1 MSDFSLTLV
10 LQIKTSKIINDMA
23 KVQQKSEKITAFG
36 GIFFVLDKFDSILSS
51 VIDSHLGL
59 RSTLIGYQYS
69 EIIRAVFSVFCCG
82 GDCMEDLNLYLK
94 DVLTER
100 PHTRV
105 PSADTVLRGIE
116 ELATENISY
125 TVEKTGNVYDFNTAE
140 KLNQLLIKLLLA
152 TGQLTEG
159 GAYDVDFDHQFL
171 EADKYDSKR
180 TYKGFDGYSPGVFTI
195 GGLIAYLE
203 NRDGNCNVRFK
214 QAETHRRLFE
224 MMSLFGIHVRS
235 FRADCGSYGEDIVKV
250 VMEHTE
256 KFYIRAERYAG
267 LYEKVKRQTG
277 WTTVEIG
284 FQQYDVQSFPFESFG
299 DVKHCRL
306 VVQRQRKQKGEQLD
320 LFDGEYTYRCIL
332 TNDWDMTDEEIILH
346 YNKRG
351 SAEQVFDRQ
360 NNDFGWAH
368 LPKSFMNQNT
378 VFLLITAMAANF
390 YRYIV
395 ALPLMAVL
403 FGIKATDRV
412 KSFLFRFIAVPAK
425 WIMTAR
431 QYVLN
436 IYTENRAYA
445 RPFKTEF
452 G

>member
-1 MSDFSLTLV
+1 MSVFSLTLV
-10 LQIKTSKIINDMA
+10 LRFKTSKIINDMA
-23 KVQQKSEKITAFG
+23 KVQQKSEKITVFG

-69 EIIRAVFSVFCCG
+69 EIIRAIFSVFCCG

-125 TVEKTGNVYDFNTAE
+125 TAEKTGNVYDFNTAE

-159 GAYDVDFDHQFL
+159 GEYDVDFDHQFL
-171 EADKYDSKR
+171 EAEKYDSKR

-214 QAETHRRLFE
+214 QAETHRRFFE
-224 MMSLFGIHVRS
+224 MMRSFGIHVRS
-235 FRADCGSYGEDIVKV
+235 FRADCGSYSEDIVKV

-256 KFYIRAERYAG
+256 KFHIRAERYAG

-284 FQQYDVQSFPFESFG
+284 FQHYDIQSFPFESFE

-306 VVQRQRKQKGEQLD
+306 VVQRQRKQNGEQLD

-360 NNDFGWAH
+360 DNDFGWAH

-378 VFLLITAMAANF
+378 VFLLLTAMAANF

-425 WIMTAR
+425 WIKTAR
-431 QYVLN
+431 QYKLN
-436 IYTENRAYA
+436 IYSEKPYDLIW
-445 RPFKTEF
+445 EH

>member
-1 MSDFSLTLV
+1 
-10 LQIKTSKIINDMA
+10 MA

-69 EIIRAVFSVFCCG
+69 EIIRAIFSVFCCG

-125 TVEKTGNVYDFNTAE
+125 TAEKTGNVYDFNTAE
-140 KLNQLLIKLLLA
+140 RLNQLLIKLLLA

-159 GAYDVDFDHQFL
+159 GEYDVDFDHQFL
-171 EADKYDSKR
+171 EAEKYDSKR

-203 NRDGNCNVRFK
+203 NRDGNANVRFM
-214 QAETHRRLFE
+214 QAETHRRFFE
-224 MMSLFGIHVRS
+224 MMSSFGIHTRS
-235 FRADCGSYGEDIVKV
+235 FRADCGSYSEDIVKV
-250 VMEHTE
+250 VMEYAD

-267 LYEKVKRQTG
+267 LYEKVKRKTG

-284 FQQYDVQSFPFESFG
+284 FQHYDVQSFPFESFE

-320 LFDGEYTYRCIL
+320 IFDGKYTYRCIL

-425 WIMTAR
+425 WIRTAR
-431 QYVLN
+431 QYRLN
-436 IYTENRAYA
+436 IYSEKPYDLIW
-445 RPFKTEF
+445 EH

>member
-1 MSDFSLTLV
+1 MFQRFVNGFKWTLV
-10 LQIKTSKIINDMA
+10 
-23 KVQQKSEKITAFG
+23 
-36 GIFFVLDKFDSILSS
+36 
-51 VIDSHLGL
+51 
-59 RSTLIGYQYS
+59 S
-69 EIIRAVFSVFCCG
+69 EIIRAIFSVFCCG

-116 ELATENISY
+116 ELATGNISY
-125 TVEKTGNVYDFNTAE
+125 TAEKTDNVYDFNTAE
-140 KLNQLLIKLLLA
+140 KLNQLVIKLLLA

-159 GAYDVDFDHQFL
+159 GEYDVDFDHQFL
-171 EADKYDSKR
+171 EAEKYDSKR
-180 TYKGFDGYSPGVFTI
+180 TFKGFDGYSPGVFTI

-203 NRDGNCNVRFK
+203 NRDGNANVRFM
-214 QAETHRRLFE
+214 QAETHRRFFE
-224 MMSLFGIHVRS
+224 MMNSFGIHVRS
-235 FRADCGSYGEDIVKV
+235 LRADCGSYSEDIVKV
-250 VMEHTE
+250 VMEHTD
-256 KFYIRAERYAG
+256 KFYIRAERYAA
-267 LYEKVKRQTG
+267 LYEKVKRKMG

-284 FQQYDVQSFPFESFG
+284 YQQYDVQSFPFESFE

-412 KSFLFRFIAVPAK
+412 KNFLFRFIAVPAK
-425 WIMTAR
+425 WIKTAR
-431 QYVLN
+431 QYKLN
-436 IYTENRAYA
+436 IYSDKPYDLIWEH
-445 RPFKTEF
+445 

>member
-1 MSDFSLTLV
+1 MSEFSLTLV

-23 KVQQKSEKITAFG
+23 KVSKKSEKITAFG

-59 RSTLIGYQYS
+59 RSMLIGYQYS

-125 TVEKTGNVYDFNTAE
+125 TAEKTGNVYEFNTAE
-140 KLNQLLIKLLLA
+140 KLNQLVIKLLLA

-159 GAYDVDFDHQFL
+159 GEYDVDFDHQFL
-171 EADKYDSKR
+171 EAEKYDSKR
-180 TYKGFDGYSPGVFTI
+180 TFKGFDGYSPGVFTI

-203 NRDGNCNVRFK
+203 NRDGNANVRFM
-214 QAETHRRLFE
+214 QAETHRRFFE
-224 MMSLFGIHVRS
+224 MMNSFGIHVRS
-235 FRADCGSYGEDIVKV
+235 FRADCGSYSEDIVKV
-250 VMEHTE
+250 VMEHTD

-284 FQQYDVQSFPFESFG
+284 YQLYDVQSFPFESFE

-425 WIMTAR
+425 WIRTAR
-431 QYVLN
+431 QYKLN
-436 IYTENRAYA
+436 IYSEKPYDLIWTN
-445 RPFKTEF
+445 